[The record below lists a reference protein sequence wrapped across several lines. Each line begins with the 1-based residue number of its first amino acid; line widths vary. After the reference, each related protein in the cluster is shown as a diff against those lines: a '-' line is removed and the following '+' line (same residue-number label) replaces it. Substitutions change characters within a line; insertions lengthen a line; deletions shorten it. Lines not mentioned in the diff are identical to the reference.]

1 MHKGFHSLGPHK
13 PPHLRHRERRW
24 VLEGGGRGVVVRG
37 MGDREKEGVRGC

>member
-24 VLEGGGRGVVVRG
+24 VLEGRRVVKGGCKGEGGRRRV
-37 MGDREKEGVRGC
+37 